1 MAPSSDIFS
10 GKNFD
15 RALRIPYSDELNPV
29 QLEAVEYTEGPLLVI
44 AGAGSGKTR
53 TITYRVARLVEEQVP
68 PESILLLTFTR
79 KASQEMLA
87 RAADLLD
94 DRCARV
100 AGGTFH
106 SFANMVL
113 RRHARCVG
121 YTAGFSILDRA
132 DSESL
137 LGIIRKEMG
146 PSVRTRSFPKKQTLA
161 NIISRSVN
169 KGQAIEDVVYDDYP
183 HFTSCLDDILAMA
196 TAYRRRKREHQF
208 LDYDDLLI
216 YLQMLLVQNPDIRD
230 RLSAAYR
237 YIMVDEYQDTNHIQ
251 ADIVYRLGEI
261 HRNVMVV
268 GDDAQSIYAFR
279 GANFENIFR
288 FPEMFSD
295 TKIIR
300 LEENYRSI
308 QPILTLT
315 NCLIEQAQQKFS
327 KTLFTRKT
335 GGDLPVLVATGDEN
349 TQSRY
354 IVEKIMELR
363 EQQVPLHQ
371 IAILFRAGFHSFDL
385 EIELGRENIPFIKY
399 GGFKFVESAHIK
411 DVLAHL
417 KVIANPADRVS
428 WYRILLLIEK
438 IGPKTAQ
445 VIYNA
450 IQHEG
455 TGHSGFL
462 SISQKSR
469 NPEGVENLKA
479 LFSTLDRE
487 PMSLFEIGEVLLAY
501 YFPLLRGRYDDYP
514 KRAKDLEQ
522 LLAIMERYRNIEEFL
537 ADMALEPPT
546 ASIENRLSSRAPSH
560 DHLVLSTVHSAKGL
574 EWQAVFVIWALDGRF
589 PSIHALRNETELEEE
604 LRLMYVAATR
614 ARERLHFT
622 YPIQGYDRGADMFLT
637 HPSRFLEY
645 IPSDVLERLEVGIDG
660 YYDRY

>member
-1 MAPSSDIFS
+1 MAPSTDIFPE
-10 GKNFD
+10 KNPD
-15 RALRIPYSDELNPV
+15 RAFRIPYTEALNTV
-29 QLEAVEYTEGPLLVI
+29 QLEAVEYKEGPLLVI

-53 TITYRVARLVEEQVP
+53 TITYRVARLVEEGVP

-87 RAADLLD
+87 RAAELLD

-113 RRHARCVG
+113 RRHARRFG
-121 YTAGFSILDRA
+121 YTAGFSILDRT

-137 LGIIRKEMG
+137 MGIIRKEMG
-146 PSVRTRSFPKKQTLA
+146 SSTRTRSFPKKQTLA
-161 NIISRSVN
+161 NIFSRAIN
-169 KGQAIEDVVYDDYP
+169 KGQAIEDIVYDDYP
-183 HFTSCLDDILAMA
+183 HFISCLDDMLALA
-196 TAYRRRKREHQF
+196 TTYHQRKIEHQF

-216 YLQMLLVQNPDIRD
+216 YLQRLLVQHPDIRD
-230 RLSAAYR
+230 RLSETYR
-237 YIMVDEYQDTNHIQ
+237 YVMVDEYQDTNHIQ
-251 ADIVYRLGEI
+251 ADIVYRLGED

-268 GDDAQSIYAFR
+268 GDDSQSIYAFR

-288 FPEMFSD
+288 FPEMFSE

-308 QPILTLT
+308 QPVLTLT

-335 GGDLPVLVATGDEN
+335 GGDLPVLVAAGDEN

-354 IVEKIMELR
+354 IVEKILEFR
-363 EQQVPLHQ
+363 EQQVPLEQ

-385 EIELGRENIPFIKY
+385 EIELGRENIPFVKY

-417 KVIANPADRVS
+417 KVIANPTDRVS
-428 WYRILLLIEK
+428 WYRILLLIDK

-445 VIYNA
+445 IVYNA
-450 IQHEG
+450 IQNEG
-455 TGHSGFL
+455 AGYSGFL
-462 SISQKSR
+462 SIRPKSR
-469 NPEGVENLKA
+469 NPEGIENLKS
-479 LFSTLDRE
+479 LFSTLENED
-487 PMSLFEIGEVLLAY
+487 MSPAHIGEAILAY
-501 YFPLLRGRYDDYP
+501 YFPLLRDRYDDYP

-522 LLAIMERYRNIEEFL
+522 LLSIMERYGDIGEFL

-546 ASIENRLSSRAPSH
+546 AVMENTLSTQPPTQ

-574 EWQAVFVIWALDGRF
+574 EWQVVFVIWALDGRF
-589 PSIHALRNETELEEE
+589 PSIHALRNESELEEE

-614 ARERLHFT
+614 AKESLHFT
-622 YPIQGYDRGADMFLT
+622 YPIQGYDRSADMFLT
-637 HPSRFLEY
+637 RPSRFLEY
-645 IPSDVLERLEVGIDG
+645 LPMDVLERLEVGIDG
-660 YYDRY
+660 FWD